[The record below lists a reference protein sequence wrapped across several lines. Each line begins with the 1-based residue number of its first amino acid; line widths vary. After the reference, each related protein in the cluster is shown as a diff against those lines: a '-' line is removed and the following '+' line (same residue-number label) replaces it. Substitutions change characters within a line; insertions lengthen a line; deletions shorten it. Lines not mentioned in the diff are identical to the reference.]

1 MNPNARTKW
10 WGLAAL
16 ALPLVA
22 TGVAGA
28 QEPAGFDGYI
38 QSGTCAEPTQD
49 VRVDLDSE
57 GSHDVNPYLAKGPDE
72 TVVLGYHGS
81 PEAPGFSLST
91 IYTGRRFSLVIADTD
106 SGDPVA
112 CGDILKPDDPAF
124 GEVGVALVQL
134 LPVEGATVQGGGVQG
149 DTVQGVASI
158 QRTQLQRELDVT
170 PTRVRIVLSIGVEV
184 SAPAQETAGYDGHV
198 RSGTCDAPSDDV
210 RVELKSRADH
220 DVNPYLAELPDS
232 EDTVTVAYYGAPGAP
247 GFGLAS
253 AHTGRQFSLVLTDDS
268 GDTVACGDILEPDAE
283 KFAEAGQAL
292 VRLDPAGDSGTQG
305 TAQGYAVIERTELQ
319 RELDIT
325 PTRVRIVL
333 FAPAP

>member
-1 MNPNARTKW
+1 MNQNARRKW

-16 ALPLVA
+16 ALPLVV

-38 QSGTCAEPTQD
+38 QSGTCGQPTQD

-57 GSHDVNPYLAKGPDE
+57 GAHDVNPYLAKGPDG
-72 TVVLGYHGS
+72 TVVLGYYGS
-81 PEAPGFSLST
+81 PEAPGFALST

-124 GEVGVALVQL
+124 GEAGVALVQL
-134 LPVEGATVQGGGVQG
+134 LPTEGS
-149 DTVQGVASI
+149 DVQGVASI
-158 QRTQLQRELDVT
+158 QRKQLQRELDVT
-170 PTRVRIVLSIGVEV
+170 PTRVRIVLSTGVEI

-198 RSGTCDAPSDDV
+198 QSGTCDAATDDV
-210 RVELKSRADH
+210 RAELKGRADN
-220 DVNPYLAELPDS
+220 DVNPYLAKPADS
-232 EDTVTVAYYGAPGAP
+232 DDTVTVAYYGAPGLP

-253 AHTGRQFSLVLTDDS
+253 AHTGREFSLVLTDDS
-268 GDTVACGDILEPDAE
+268 GDTVACGDILKPDAE
-283 KFAEAGQAL
+283 KFTEAGQAL
-292 VRLDPAGDSGTQG
+292 VRLDPVGDSG
-305 TAQGYAVIERTELQ
+305 AQGYAVIERTERQ

-333 FAPAP
+333 FAPAATS

>member
-1 MNPNARTKW
+1 M
-10 WGLAAL
+10 AAL

-57 GSHDVNPYLAKGPDE
+57 GYHDVNPYLAKGPDE

-112 CGDILKPDDPAF
+112 CGDIL
-124 GEVGVALVQL
+124 
-134 LPVEGATVQGGGVQG
+134 
-149 DTVQGVASI
+149 
-158 QRTQLQRELDVT
+158 
-170 PTRVRIVLSIGVEV
+170 
-184 SAPAQETAGYDGHV
+184 
-198 RSGTCDAPSDDV
+198 
-210 RVELKSRADH
+210 
-220 DVNPYLAELPDS
+220 
-232 EDTVTVAYYGAPGAP
+232 
-247 GFGLAS
+247 
-253 AHTGRQFSLVLTDDS
+253 
-268 GDTVACGDILEPDAE
+268 EPDEE